1 VPKSSVEER
10 STAQLSPMPANLA
23 EQIAE
28 PEFYDLMAY
37 LLEHREEKTPR

>member
-1 VPKSSVEER
+1 VPKDTIEER
-10 STAQLSPMPANLA
+10 VVSVLSPMPANLS

-37 LLEHREEKTPR
+37 LLSQKLKEN